1 MAGVARHRPLGNDEF
16 LAIALE
22 QGVVSREENQAAVAR
37 REAAPLPSRRSQRRR
52 VMELNGSVAIVT
64 GCTGGLGQRVCRAF
78 SERGTQVAGVYVQ
91 SREQAEAFARE
102 WSALGPR
109 CIAVQAD
116 VNDQAQ
122 IRRMVDRV
130 KEEYGRIDILVNNAA
145 YNQLVPFKDL
155 DGLTLDTWDHIL
167 LANLTSP
174 FMCVKAVAPIMLGQ
188 KRGRI
193 VNIASIAGLAP
204 MGSSIAYAV
213 SKAGLIHLTRCLA
226 VALAPDIA
234 VNAVAPG
241 TMMGTRM
248 TARLDPALVERTTKN
263 AALQRAVERDD
274 VARQVVEFCRSDS
287 TTGQVVVLDS
297 GVIYH

>member
-1 MAGVARHRPLGNDEF
+1 
-16 LAIALE
+16 
-22 QGVVSREENQAAVAR
+22 
-37 REAAPLPSRRSQRRR
+37 
-52 VMELNGSVAIVT
+52 MELKGSVAIVT
-64 GCTGGLGQRVCRAF
+64 GCTGGLGQRICRAF
-78 SERGTQVAGVYVQ
+78 AENGTQVAGVYVQ
-91 SREQAEAFARE
+91 SKEQAEAFARE

-116 VNDQAQ
+116 VNEREQ
-122 IRRMVDRV
+122 IKRMVDRV
-130 KEEYGRIDILVNNAA
+130 MDAYGRIDILVNNAA

-155 DGLTLDTWDHIL
+155 EGLTLDIWDHIL

-174 FMCVKAVAPIMLGQ
+174 FMCVKAVAPIMLKQ

-193 VNIASIAGLAP
+193 VNVASIAGLAP

-226 VALAPDIA
+226 VALGPDVA

-248 TARLDPALVERTTKN
+248 TAKLDPALVERTTKN
-263 AALQRAVERDD
+263 AALQKPVERDD
-274 VARQVVEFCRSDS
+274 VAHQIVEFCRSDS
-287 TTGQVVVLDS
+287 TTGQVLVLDS
-297 GVIYH
+297 GVVYH